1 MYRKSWLLSVSLAIV
16 AFAGTKAWAHCQV
29 PCGIYDDPA
38 RFTAMREHV
47 TTIEKSINQIEELS
61 GAEEPNY
68 NQIVRWVM
76 NKENHADQ
84 LTEIATY
91 YFLAQRIKPT
101 DNSDQQK
108 YARYLRE
115 LMLLHQIVV
124 HAMKAKQTTDLEHVA
139 ALRQLIDQ
147 FEASYLGE
155 KTAKQSSHSHG
166 DGHVHAHPH
175 R

>member
-1 MYRKSWLLSVSLAIV
+1 MHRKSWLLSVSLAIV
-16 AFAGTKAWAHCQV
+16 ALAGTKAWAHCQV

-47 TTIEKSINQIEELS
+47 TTIEKSIKQIVELS
-61 GAEEPNY
+61 QAQDPNY

-76 NKENHADQ
+76 NKEDHADQ
-84 LTEIATY
+84 LTDIAAH

-108 YARYLRE
+108 YAEYLRE
-115 LMLLHQIVV
+115 LTMLHQIVV

-155 KTAKQSSHSHG
+155 KAAKQSAHSHG
-166 DGHVHAHPH
+166 DGHLHAHP
-175 R
+175 